1 VVHARFHRK
10 ENEMAAEDS
19 TTDLDLDV
27 EDYEEY
33 GTFGEVPMCGVTQSS
48 NVQCN
53 YPMCA

>member
-1 VVHARFHRK
+1 
-10 ENEMAAEDS
+10 MAAEIS
-19 TTDLDLDV
+19 TTELDLDV

-33 GTFGEVPMCGVTQSS
+33 GTFDEAPMCGVAQSS

>member
-1 VVHARFHRK
+1 
-10 ENEMAAEDS
+10 MAAEDS